1 VPSIKEANG
10 KLTLRKPC
18 HIHRQALPAKNA
30 DVTMMKA
37 KECCEERSDDLMNN
51 DPHKYCQRPGNLT
64 NIYHQSGISLLESW
78 QGSKFQKKRRQF
90 FY

>member
-37 KECCEERSDDLMNN
+37 KNAARRDQM
-51 DPHKYCQRPGNLT
+51 
-64 NIYHQSGISLLESW
+64 IS
-78 QGSKFQKKRRQF
+78 
-90 FY
+90 